1 MSKNETEE
9 VNSLRL
15 TKWIN
20 EPTVSDLR
28 GDLIA
33 AKSSQTT
40 QKSMIDDWLAMLNVE
55 GEYKPKA
62 RKGRSSVQPKLIR
75 KQAEWRYSALSEPFL
90 SSSDMFS
97 ISPRTYADRDAAE
110 QNALILNY
118 QFQNQINRVNFID
131 TYVRTAV
138 NEGTV
143 IVRVGWEYEEKKHKK
158 TVPVYDYQEATAEE
172 AQVINQA
179 LQLEDTSELSHEL
192 QESVAASITN
202 NRPIVAIPTGDTEE
216 VEVVDVVKNQPGVYI
231 CDYRNI
237 VIDPTC
243 GNNFDAAN
251 FIIHSFEA
259 SKSDLERQG
268 IYKNLD
274 KIVIDDKGE
283 GTHHSPDNSFT
294 FTDAARK
301 KFVVYEYWGYWD
313 IDNSGITTP
322 IVAAWVGN
330 TVIRLEENPYPDGKL
345 PFVVVPYLPLKDS
358 VYGEPDAALLEDH
371 QKLLGAL
378 TRGMIDAMARS
389 ANAQVGI
396 QKGMLDAVQRRKFEN
411 GEDYEFNPNSHPS
424 QGLLEHTYPEL
435 PASTY
440 NMLQLFTS
448 EADSL
453 TGIKSFSAGLNG
465 DALGQT
471 ATGINGVMS
480 AQAKRELNILRR
492 LGNGIQE
499 IGKKILAMNSVF
511 LSDEE
516 IIRVTD
522 DEFVAI
528 NRENLKGAFD
538 VTLGISTAETDQIKA
553 QESAF
558 MLQTLGSVLPFDLT
572 KIILSEIALLR
583 KMPDLAKKIK
593 DYEQQ
598 PDPIAKAKAQLEVQQ
613 LQLANQKLQAEIQKM
628 MVDAQVTSQVQAA
641 KARNLEADTN
651 LKSLDFVEQESGV
664 KQERDLQRMKAQS
677 AGNMQRDLMNVA
689 LKSTKGIL

>member
-1 MSKNETEE
+1 M
-9 VNSLRL
+9 
-15 TKWIN
+15 
-20 EPTVSDLR
+20 
-28 GDLIA
+28 
-33 AKSSQTT
+33 
-40 QKSMIDDWLAMLNVE
+40 
-55 GEYKPKA
+55 
-62 RKGRSSVQPKLIR
+62 
-75 KQAEWRYSALSEPFL
+75 
-90 SSSDMFS
+90 
-97 ISPRTYADRDAAE
+97 
-110 QNALILNY
+110 
-118 QFQNQINRVNFID
+118 
-131 TYVRTAV
+131 
-138 NEGTV
+138 
-143 IVRVGWEYEEKKHKK
+143 
-158 TVPVYDYQEATAEE
+158 
-172 AQVINQA
+172 
-179 LQLEDTSELSHEL
+179 
-192 QESVAASITN
+192 
-202 NRPIVAIPTGDTEE
+202 
-216 VEVVDVVKNQPGVYI
+216 
-231 CDYRNI
+231 
-237 VIDPTC
+237 
-243 GNNFDAAN
+243 
-251 FIIHSFEA
+251 
-259 SKSDLERQG
+259 
-268 IYKNLD
+268 
-274 KIVIDDKGE
+274 
-283 GTHHSPDNSFT
+283 
-294 FTDAARK
+294 
-301 KFVVYEYWGYWD
+301 
-313 IDNSGITTP
+313 
-322 IVAAWVGN
+322 
-330 TVIRLEENPYPDGKL
+330 EENPYPDGKL

-492 LGNGIQE
+492 LGSGIQE

-528 NRENLKGAFD
+528 NRENLKGTFD

-572 KIILSEIALLR
+572 KTILSEIALLR